1 MKIEIRRDVIQ
12 PLRTMGRMF
21 LAGEFYG
28 YTLEDTDRQLES
40 GGEKIKG
47 KTAIPRGEYK
57 VTNSMSNR
65 FKRIMPEVH
74 NVPGFSGVRIHGGNT
89 EADTEGCPLL
99 GKRRTD
105 IAIGDCAAINADL
118 VRRIDEALARD
129 EVVILTVA

>member
-21 LAGEFYG
+21 IEGEFYG